1 MFILYDLIF
10 ILFALFYLPIYILR
24 RKFHPG
30 FLMRLGIY
38 PKKIKEQ
45 LRGVRPIWLH
55 AVSVGEALASR
66 RLLEG
71 LHSEYPGKQII
82 ISTVTPAGNKIAL
95 SIAKER
101 DSVIYLPL
109 DISFIVKY
117 VLSFINP
124 SVFIIAETEIWP
136 NLISCLNTRN
146 VPVIVVNA
154 RISDGSYRG
163 YRLIKF
169 LLKPILDK
177 INLFCVQT
185 ETDYLRL
192 LDLGAEEEKIKIT
205 GNMKFDNHACLPA
218 GREDTD
224 FFTDYTQFRRKLGLK
239 DNERLMVAGSTHH
252 GEEEIILNAY
262 KELSRGFP
270 EARLLIAPRH
280 PERSREIERL
290 ALNYG
295 FAVVFIS
302 GLPAPR
308 VSAGQPATVFILDT
322 IGQLMNFYAIADI
335 VFVGGS
341 LIKKGGHNILE
352 PAVYGKPII
361 FGPWMFNF
369 RDIASLF
376 LKHKASLLVHN
387 EGELKE
393 SIKNLLNNP
402 AAAQELGRRAKELI
416 AQNQGA
422 ATRNL
427 ENIKNYLP
435 VS

>member
-1 MFILYDLIF
+1 
-10 ILFALFYLPIYILR
+10 
-24 RKFHPG
+24 
-30 FLMRLGIY
+30 
-38 PKKIKEQ
+38 
-45 LRGVRPIWLH
+45 
-55 AVSVGEALASR
+55 
-66 RLLEG
+66 
-71 LHSEYPGKQII
+71 
-82 ISTVTPAGNKIAL
+82 
-95 SIAKER
+95 
-101 DSVIYLPL
+101 
-109 DISFIVKY
+109 
-117 VLSFINP
+117 
-124 SVFIIAETEIWP
+124 
-136 NLISCLNTRN
+136 
-146 VPVIVVNA
+146 
-154 RISDGSYRG
+154 
-163 YRLIKF
+163 
-169 LLKPILDK
+169 
-177 INLFCVQT
+177 
-185 ETDYLRL
+185 
-192 LDLGAEEEKIKIT
+192 
-205 GNMKFDNHACLPA
+205 
-218 GREDTD
+218 
-224 FFTDYTQFRRKLGLK
+224 
-239 DNERLMVAGSTHH
+239 MVAGSTHH

-376 LKHKASLLVHN
+376 LKHRASLLVHN

-422 ATRNL
+422 AIKNL
-427 ENIKNYLP
+427 ENIKNYL
-435 VS
+435 SLS

>member
-1 MFILYDLIF
+1 MFILYDIIF

-38 PKKIKEQ
+38 PEKIKKQ
-45 LRGVRPIWLH
+45 LREARPIWLH
-55 AVSVGEALASR
+55 AVSVGEVLASR
-66 RLLEG
+66 MLLDG
-71 LHSEYPGKQII
+71 LHSEYPGKQIL
-82 ISTVTPAGNKIAL
+82 ISTVTPTGNKIAF

-101 DSVIYLPL
+101 DFVIYLPL
-109 DISFIVKY
+109 DVSFIVKY

-136 NLISCLNTRN
+136 NLISCLKKRN
-146 VPVIVVNA
+146 IPVIVVNA

-163 YRLIKF
+163 YLLIKF

-185 ETDYLRL
+185 KADSLRL
-192 LDLGAEEEKIKIT
+192 LNLGAGKERIKIT
-205 GNMKFDNHACLPA
+205 GNMKFD
-218 GREDTD
+218 T
-224 FFTDYTQFRRKLGLK
+224 TDYTDLNPCLSAGTDYTDWRLKLNLK
-239 DNERLMVAGSTHH
+239 DTDKLLVAGSTHP
-252 GEEEIILNAY
+252 GEEEIILDVY
-262 KELSRGFP
+262 RELLAEFP
-270 EARLLIAPRH
+270 GLKLLIAPRH
-280 PERSREIERL
+280 PQRSREIERL

-295 FAVVFIS
+295 FGAIFIS
-302 GLPAPR
+302 VPRPWPLVPGPA
-308 VSAGQPATVFILDT
+308 AVFILDT

-335 VFVGGS
+335 VFIGGS
-341 LIKKGGHNILE
+341 LIKRGGHNILE

-376 LKHKASLLVHN
+376 LEHKASLLVHS

-393 SIKNLLNNP
+393 GMKNLLNNP
-402 AAAQELGRRAKELI
+402 AAAQELGLRAKELI
-416 AQNQGA
+416 VQNQGA
-422 ATRNL
+422 AIRNL

-435 VS
+435 VK